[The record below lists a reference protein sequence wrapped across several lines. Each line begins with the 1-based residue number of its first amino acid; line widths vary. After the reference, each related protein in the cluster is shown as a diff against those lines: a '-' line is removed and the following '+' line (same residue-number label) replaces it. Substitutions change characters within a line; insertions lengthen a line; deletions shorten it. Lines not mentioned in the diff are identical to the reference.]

1 MPVVYIDVLFA
12 VNLIINY
19 IILHSCSVFVDLKQN
34 KLRISFGAVIGA
46 SYAVL
51 VFFPD
56 FNILYSALSKFL
68 VSMVIVAS
76 AYPFYTVKNYIK
88 ALLVFYLIS
97 IGFGGC
103 VLSVFYFSDIG
114 AKLGAVY
121 SNGIFYFNL
130 PWTVLL
136 VSGIIFYLATK
147 IFKSVS
153 TKIYTTQSLKK
164 KLFISHNNNTAEIT
178 ALLDTGNSLV
188 DPISLSPVIIVEY
201 RFIKNLFP
209 EEIRYGLERI
219 DSGDI
224 EFVMNEVSAKGFPL
238 RIIPFSSLGKEN
250 GILFG
255 FIPDRVEIRDECGL
269 KVLGKCVIGIYYKSL
284 SKDRSYGA
292 LLNPYLQ

>member
-1 MPVVYIDVLFA
+1 MRIIAGTMRGTKLSAPEGLNTRPTLDRVREAIFSMLMPYLVDSDVLDLFA
-12 VNLIINY
+12 G
-19 IILHSCSVFVDLKQN
+19 S
-34 KLRISFGAVIGA
+34 GAMG
-46 SYAVL
+46 L
-51 VFFPD
+51 E
-56 FNILYSALSKFL
+56 ALSR
-68 VSMVIVAS
+68 
-76 AYPFYTVKNYIK
+76 
-88 ALLVFYLIS
+88 
-97 IGFGGC
+97 
-103 VLSVFYFSDIG
+103 G

-136 VSGIIFYLATK
+136 VSVIIFYLDTK

-224 EFVMNEVSAKGFPL
+224 EFAMNEVSAKGFPL